1 MQAEKPNEAGSAGP
15 EDQSCHG
22 ETLIRTGR
30 FRSHVLVC
38 TFDRP
43 GHCGTFGGLELLQC
57 FREEVDRL
65 GLAKE
70 ILVTRSGCTGQHAW
84 GPTVI
89 VYPEGIWYARVQ
101 PDDVSVI
108 IREHLI
114 EGRPVE
120 RLINHRIGVESN
132 EVKGERR

>member
-1 MQAEKPNEAGSAGP
+1 MGRTQPDNSMDSAAA
-15 EDQSCHG
+15 SCHG
-22 ETLIRTGR
+22 ETQIRTGA

-43 GHCGTFGGLELLQC
+43 GHCGTFGGFEILER
-57 FREEVDRL
+57 FRHEVDRRQ
-65 GLAKE
+65 LAKE
-70 ILVTRSGCTGQHAW
+70 ILVTRAGCTGHHAC

-101 PDDVSVI
+101 SEDVPI
-108 IREHLI
+108 IIEEHLI

-120 RLINHRIGVESN
+120 RLINRRI
-132 EVKGERR
+132 EVRQPGGE